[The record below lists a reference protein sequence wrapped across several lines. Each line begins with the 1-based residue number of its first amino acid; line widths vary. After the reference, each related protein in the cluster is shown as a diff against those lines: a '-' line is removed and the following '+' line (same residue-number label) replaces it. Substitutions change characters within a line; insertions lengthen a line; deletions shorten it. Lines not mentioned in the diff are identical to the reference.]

1 MTEAI
6 EKLKLSLI
14 YQMSL
19 GGRELYHSNVWCWLM
34 KQDSAFIRV
43 FFPSFDPEKDKVE
56 SIQREWLN
64 MDLVIKLANQK
75 IYIIENKLKSLPY
88 PEQLQKY
95 TEKQK
100 QKATEFS
107 ERCIPVCAIRSRKRN
122 ERTGILS
129 AIRILR
135 KGLRSNWNAVPF
147 QMSKKRRYGS
157 IATTSIA

>member
-6 EKLKLSLI
+6 EKLKHSLI

-43 FFPSFDPEKDKVE
+43 FFPVFDPEKDKVE

-64 MDLVIKLANQK
+64 MDLVIQLANQK

-88 PEQLQKY
+88 SEQLQKY
-95 TEKQK
+95 TEKAEAEGCRILGK
-100 QKATEFS
+100 VYTGVCDTLTKE
-107 ERCIPVCAIRSRKRN
+107 ERKDWV
-122 ERTGILS
+122 LS